1 MHTLFKKF
9 FTTLGIIFVVLA
21 VLILVDAL
29 HILNGPWA
37 NHLGLT
43 FLFLVIFIFCV
54 RWRLTFLSV
63 LFLSFIIMLHK
74 AGLAMANVS
83 NWTILGIAIL
93 AGIGL
98 ALLYHPHVNYVKKLI
113 QGDEPTPFATIED
126 QDEDV
131 ITIHSRFSDTTR
143 NISGEFTRINLDTHY
158 SDVDLH
164 LDDAILTTPTAT
176 IQFDCKSSSLKLYI
190 PLEWNIEDQLQKIGT
205 TVDYN
210 GSENGTG
217 TKTVYFTGKVSAS
230 NLTITR
236 V

>member
-1 MHTLFKKF
+1 
-9 FTTLGIIFVVLA
+9 
-21 VLILVDAL
+21 
-29 HILNGPWA
+29 
-37 NHLGLT
+37 
-43 FLFLVIFIFCV
+43 
-54 RWRLTFLSV
+54 
-63 LFLSFIIMLHK
+63 MLHK
-74 AGLAMANVS
+74 AGMGMAHVS

-98 ALLYHPHVNYVKKLI
+98 SLLYHPHLNYVKRLI

-126 QDEDV
+126 QNEDV

-143 NISGEFTRINLDTHY
+143 NISGEFTRIDLDTHY

-164 LDDAILTTPTAT
+164 LDDALLTTPTAT
-176 IQFDCKSSSLKLYI
+176 IQFDCKSSSLNLYI
-190 PLEWNIEDQLQKIGT
+190 PLEWNIEDQLQKIGST
-205 TVDYN
+205 IDYN

-217 TKTVYFTGKVSAS
+217 SKTIYFTGRLAAS